1 MEISKNELEALIKGA
16 GFTLSSSQFTSADV
30 VKLIETNETNTFDT
44 NLKYLEAEDLEAFD
58 ITSAFVNANK

>member
-1 MEISKNELEALIKGA
+1 MKKLLVCLMCLVAALCIASCGETE
-16 GFTLSSSQFTSADV
+16 GDV

-58 ITSAFVNANK
+58 ITNAFVNANK